1 MNTPF
6 LHPLDHARGRADK
19 PFKTTFVHSERLLVG
34 MNTLLPG
41 QTQPLHDHLTQD
53 KFYLVLS
60 GSGDFTVGSETRT
73 CASGDLVVAPA
84 GALHG
89 VANQSSEPL
98 SFLTVI
104 APAPA

>member
-19 PFKTTFVHSERLLVG
+19 PFKTTFFHSERLLVG
-34 MNTLLPG
+34 MNTLVPG
-41 QTQPLHDHLTQD
+41 QTQPLHDHLAQD

-60 GSGDFTVGSETRT
+60 GSGDFTVAGETRT
-73 CASGDLVVAPA
+73 CASGDMIVAPA
-84 GALHG
+84 GAPHG

-104 APAPA
+104 APA

>member
-6 LHPLDHARGRADK
+6 LHPLDHAHGRADK
-19 PFKTTFVHSERLLVG
+19 AFKTTLFQTERLLVG

-60 GSGDFTVGSETRT
+60 GSGDFTVGGDTRT
-73 CASGDLVVAPA
+73 CTSGDLILAPA
-84 GALHG
+84 GAPHG
-89 VANQSSEPL
+89 VANKGIEPL